1 MKKRT
6 IKTRIIATALSVVTL
21 FSLFSACA
29 TTSASALEI
38 DYKGIIKEAASNGA
52 EKAIDA
58 VTEEGIVNTV
68 LKKGVN
74 FLLGLLFDEDDN
86 SPTIQ
91 DVLDKLDNL
100 SNKLEG
106 YHDEEMKNLKLINSN
121 IDSKD
126 FRLEADSISDDC
138 QAAVRKIRQFD
149 ANITVPGEGVIDN
162 TTYKTYNK
170 ILSQSSCDLSAL
182 EKNFNRMVEYI
193 KGVRSSTDYRSGYR
207 VTSEYLMNKIL
218 ANYKE
223 TAHDWATSPDF
234 LEYLN
239 NVNEEIELMEANVT
253 LDYFTILTLNNMAYK
268 VREYE
273 IKNGIY
279 EANDNEQ
286 PYAYFENF
294 AKDLTDSLS
303 SVNDIYKSVIK
314 ENNNNGDFMQATSEI
329 PNAVGGK
336 NIKGFHTIAEAWAQS
351 FKASPT
357 YTITLNGDIKAD
369 PNKGFNYEG
378 LPEGQYDFK
387 NNGGFQINY
396 NRNITFDL
404 NGHTI
409 DCTANKNI
417 FLFDLYYNA
426 TLTIKDGT
434 IAGGACAVYEGNKSN
449 DALVMKNVTIR
460 NTSLSPINFWD
471 DDRWSTAH
479 SVTLDGCHVENCQR
493 IQITSC
499 NAKVNVTNS
508 AFTNNRSGLTG
519 GAFYLPST
527 QYPTFEKCTFKGNK
541 AMNGC
546 GGAIDAKSVICKN
559 CNFDNNTSEENNQ
572 YGTKGAGG
580 AIAANALKLY
590 DCTFTGNTTNDQA
603 GAVWCCCGQ
612 NYTQIIERCTFDN
625 NSSKNVGGAIR
636 IDLIDGNAHS
646 IKNCTFTNNTSGRGA
661 AVLVENFCGHCDDIA
676 YHWGNSG
683 SNNRCTTGYD
693 ARKVVAEFAWGL
705 SGAIR

>member
-6 IKTRIIATALSVVTL
+6 LKIRIIATVLSVVTL
-21 FSLFSACA
+21 FSVFSVCA

-38 DYKGIIKEAASNGA
+38 DYKSIIKEAASNGA

-58 VTEEGIVNTV
+58 VAENGIVNAV
-68 LKKGVN
+68 LKKGVG
-74 FLLGLLFDEDDN
+74 FLLGLLFPDEDN

-100 SNKLEG
+100 SNKLES

-149 ANITVPGEGVIDN
+149 ANITTPGEGVIDN
-162 TTYKTYNK
+162 TTYKTYK
-170 ILSQSSCDLSAL
+170 TILSQSSCDLSSL
-182 EKNFNRMVEYI
+182 EKNFNRMADYI

-239 NVNEEIELMEANVT
+239 
-253 LDYFTILTLNNMAYK
+253 LNNMAYK

-273 IKNGIY
+273 IENGIY

-303 SVNDIYKSVIK
+303 SVNDIYKSVIE

-357 YTITLNGDIKAD
+357 YTITLNGDVKAD
-369 PNKGFNYEG
+369 PNKGFNYES

-449 DALVMKNVTIR
+449 DTLVMKNVTIR
-460 NTSLSPINFWD
+460 NTSLSPISFWD
-471 DDRWSTAH
+471 GDRWSTAH

-508 AFTNNRSGLTG
+508 TFTNNRSDLTG

-527 QYPTFEKCTFKGNK
+527 QYPTFENCTFKQSGEWLRRRDRRQK
-541 AMNGC
+541 C
-546 GGAIDAKSVICKN
+546 DLQ
-559 CNFDNNTSEENNQ
+559 E
-572 YGTKGAGG
+572 
-580 AIAANALKLY
+580 LY
-590 DCTFTGNTTNDQA
+590 
-603 GAVWCCCGQ
+603 
-612 NYTQIIERCTFDN
+612 
-625 NSSKNVGGAIR
+625 
-636 IDLIDGNAHS
+636 L
-646 IKNCTFTNNTSGRGA
+646 
-661 AVLVENFCGHCDDIA
+661 
-676 YHWGNSG
+676 
-683 SNNRCTTGYD
+683 
-693 ARKVVAEFAWGL
+693 
-705 SGAIR
+705 